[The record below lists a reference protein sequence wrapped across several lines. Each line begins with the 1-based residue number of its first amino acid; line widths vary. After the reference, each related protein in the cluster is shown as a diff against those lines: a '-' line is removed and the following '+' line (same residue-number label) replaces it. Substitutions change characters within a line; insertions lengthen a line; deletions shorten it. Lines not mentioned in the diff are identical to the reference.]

1 MLNRVTKIGN
11 GALLEEI
18 GQCVCVCGGESLVNI
33 SLWAASCPGCF
44 LYPIFCSL
52 VGCHA
57 FPSPPCLMRS
67 LKPGAKAYLPPG
79 VFQIRIVTDILTK
92 LFKDTM
98 FF

>member
-1 MLNRVTKIGN
+1 MLSRVTKIGN

-18 GQCVCVCGGESLVNI
+18 GQWGGESCVNI
-33 SLWAASCPGCF
+33 SPWAASCPGCF

-52 VGCHA
+52 VGCHVFA
-57 FPSPPCLMRS
+57 SPPCLMRS

-98 FF
+98 FFF